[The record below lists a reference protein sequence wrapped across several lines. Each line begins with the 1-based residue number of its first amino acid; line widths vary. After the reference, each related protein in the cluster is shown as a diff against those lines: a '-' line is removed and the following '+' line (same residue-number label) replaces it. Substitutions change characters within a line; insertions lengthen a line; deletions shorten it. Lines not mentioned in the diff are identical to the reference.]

1 MHLNKPMFYSIT
13 LCLVSLSLKLSPLCS
28 SLLWV
33 LFIPSKLT
41 LLWMV
46 PYLLIGNVSNPS
58 INRWGLNTFWY
69 RFWYTDKLYALNLNQ
84 DRNFTQLINLYLYH
98 GLSMPVNIF
107 YSPFWY
113 KTSLANLQFPS
124 YYRWITTKNKT
135 LGFTTSYRLRV
146 QTTDIYPMKLWIL
159 RYNNWILLNL
169 YWFQPN
175 KYKRRRASFRWKP
188 VELTQA
194 DVPQAKSRLADRRL
208 KTILQF
214 NFFKSFL
221 TREYYCF

>member
-1 MHLNKPMFYSIT
+1 MKP
-13 LCLVSLSLKLSPLCS
+13 SPSCYLP
-28 SLLWV
+28 LWV

-41 LLWMV
+41 ACEHYYFLF
-46 PYLLIGNVSNPS
+46 IGNVSNPS

-84 DRNFTQLINLYLYH
+84 DRNFTQLVNLYLYH
-98 GLSMPVNIF
+98 GLSVPVNVF

-113 KTSLANLQFPS
+113 KTNLVNLQLPS
-124 YYRWITTKNKT
+124 YYRWLTTKNKT
-135 LGFTTSYRLRV
+135 LGFKTSYRLRV

-175 KYKRRRASFRWKP
+175 KYKRRRAAFRWKP

-194 DVPQAKSRLADRRL
+194 DVPKAKTRLAERRL
-208 KTILQF
+208 KTLLQF

-221 TREYYCF
+221 KRDYYCF